1 MYPGLRDRLNAGP
14 LNPTDSPFDLS
25 RDDAYLRWREWKLEA
40 HTRQLGPE
48 PIEISNP
55 RRLAKTEKTEI
66 TSRCRLRN
74 FCVYVLASPPR
85 DDTRDTVIALG
96 SEVGLNRI
104 DPPAQSGSHPVATLS
119 LDAGARFQEYIPY
132 TNQPIN
138 WHTDGYYNRPDT
150 QIGGVIMHCVQPA
163 TEGGAN
169 KLLDPEL
176 VYIRLRDLDR
186 DLVRLLMTRDAMSI
200 PAHIKNGE
208 TLRPLRC
215 GPVFSVSDSNP
226 KLHMRYTARTK
237 SIRWSCDETK
247 AAADTV
253 REILAGAW
261 ADVTTIV
268 LRAHQ
273 GIVCNNVL
281 HTRERFNDSG
291 AGYRTLLR
299 ARYYDRVVGT

>member
-85 DDTRDTVIALG
+85 DDTCDTVIALG

-163 TEGGAN
+163 TEGGGKQA
-169 KLLDPEL
+169 
-176 VYIRLRDLDR
+176 
-186 DLVRLLMTRDAMSI
+186 S
-200 PAHIKNGE
+200 
-208 TLRPLRC
+208 RP
-215 GPVFSVSDSNP
+215 
-226 KLHMRYTARTK
+226 
-237 SIRWSCDETK
+237 
-247 AAADTV
+247 
-253 REILAGAW
+253 
-261 ADVTTIV
+261 
-268 LRAHQ
+268 
-273 GIVCNNVL
+273 
-281 HTRERFNDSG
+281 
-291 AGYRTLLR
+291 
-299 ARYYDRVVGT
+299 